1 MIWTKFM
8 PLTILI
14 LMHFAWI
21 PGANGDDGK
30 RFTAM
35 DVFELEYANDPQ
47 ISPNGNQIIYERRS
61 NDIMTDE
68 TLSNLWIINRD
79 GSGHRAIVSGSIQ
92 ASSPRWSKNGERIA
106 YISSEKNGSSIYVRW
121 MDSGQTAQLVRL
133 QKKISSLTWSPDG
146 HWLAFSMGVDVE
158 SKPLVALPDMPE
170 GAKWSEPAKVIDS
183 VIYKRD
189 GEIGLLEPAYLHIF
203 VIPAD
208 GGTPRQL
215 TTGAFD
221 YEGPFSWT
229 PDSSHIIF
237 SGTQDKDWEYQRIE
251 RDIYSISV
259 ADGTLKRLTDKAG
272 GERLPKVSP
281 DGHQIAYV
289 YDDNRMIAYRT
300 KVLRIMKFDGSD
312 DRELTG
318 DLDRSVDNIQWAGN
332 GRSIYFQYD
341 DHAMRKV
348 AHVTMSGDLRTI
360 VSGVGGTMHR
370 GGAGRP
376 YMSGSFTV
384 SSNGIIAYTYG
395 RPDRPSD
402 IAVVSSRGQDILT
415 KLNDDLLD
423 NRVLGQMHEITY
435 SSSFDGQKIQGFYVT
450 PPNFDPGKKY
460 PLILELHGGPHL
472 AYGPTFATEI
482 QRYAAEGYVVF
493 YDNYRGSTS
502 YGEDFALLLH
512 YKYSSREDFADHMS
526 GIDALIEKGFIDSD
540 NLFITGGSAGGIASA
555 YAIGLTDRFKAA
567 AVAKPVINWISK
579 TLTADS
585 YTYQI
590 THQFPGMPWEELEHY
605 WKRSPLSLV
614 GNVVTP
620 TMLMTGEEDYRT
632 PMSETEQFYQALK
645 MRRIDSIMVRFPNSP
660 HSIAGRPSRLIAKV
674 ENILA
679 WFARYRSNSDKK

>member
-1 MIWTKFM
+1 MILKKFM

-14 LMHFAWI
+14 LMHFGWLPEAY
-21 PGANGDDGK
+21 GDDDK
-30 RFTAM
+30 RFIAI

-47 ISPNGNQIIYERRS
+47 ISPNGNQIIYERHS
-61 NDIMTDE
+61 NDIMTDK

-79 GSGHRAIVSGSIQ
+79 GSGHRAIVSGPIQ
-92 ASSPRWSKNGERIA
+92 ASSPRWSNNGERIA
-106 YISSEKNGSSIYVRW
+106 YISSEENGSSIYVRW

-158 SKPLVALPDMPE
+158 SKPLAELPDMPK
-170 GAKWSEPAKVIDS
+170 GAEWSESAKVIDS

-203 VIPAD
+203 VIPTD

-229 PDSSHIIF
+229 PDSRHIVF
-237 SGTQDKDWEYQRIE
+237 SGTQDEDWEYQRIE

-259 ADGTLKRLTDKAG
+259 ADGTLKRLTDKEG
-272 GERLPKVSP
+272 GEGLPKVSP
-281 DGHQIAYV
+281 DGRQIAYI

-300 KVLRIMKFDGSD
+300 KVLRIMKFDGSVD
-312 DRELTG
+312 HELTG
-318 DLDRSVDNIQWAGN
+318 DLDRSVDNIQWASD

-341 DHAMRKV
+341 DHAIRKV
-348 AHVTMSGDLRTI
+348 ARVTMSGDLRTI
-360 VSGVGGTMHR
+360 ISGVGGTMHR

-384 SSNGIIAYTYG
+384 SSNGIIAYTHG

-415 KLNDDLLD
+415 KLNDDLLG
-423 NRVLGQMHEITY
+423 NRVLGKIHEITY
-435 SSSFDGQKIQGFYVT
+435 SSSFDGQKIQGWYVT
-450 PPNFDPGKKY
+450 PPGFDPEKKY

-472 AYGPTFATEI
+472 AYGPTFSTEI

-493 YDNYRGSTS
+493 YDNYRGSSS

-620 TMLMTGEEDYRT
+620 TMLLTGEEDYRT

-645 MRRIDSIMVRFPNSP
+645 MRRVDSVMVRFPNSP
-660 HSIAGRPSRLIAKV
+660 HSIAGRPSRLISKA
-674 ENILA
+674 EHILA